1 MREVVILTKDSAS
14 RKKIPI
20 FSQNAYGTPL
30 KKPKPSLNKNA
41 ITTLQ

>member
-1 MREVVILTKDSAS
+1 MIILTKDSAS

-30 KKPKPSLNKNA
+30 KKPNASLNKNA
-41 ITTLQ
+41 ITTPQ